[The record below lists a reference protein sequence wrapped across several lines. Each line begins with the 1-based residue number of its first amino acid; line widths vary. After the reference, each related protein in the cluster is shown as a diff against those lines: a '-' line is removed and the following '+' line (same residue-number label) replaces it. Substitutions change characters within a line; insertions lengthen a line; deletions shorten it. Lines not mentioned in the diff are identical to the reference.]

1 MIHSISIESP
11 LGLLRAE
18 ADENAITM
26 LQFDS
31 PPTTASTANPV
42 LEKLRAELAEYF
54 AGERSGF
61 SLPVNPPGTDFQ
73 KRVWTQLQRIPHG
86 QTISYHELAERIGQP
101 TADRA
106 VAQANG
112 ANPIC
117 ILIPCHRVIGKDGRL
132 TGYSAGLERKRFL
145 LGLEQRDAIAANNLR
160 LEVEQCSC

>member
-1 MIHSISIESP
+1 MIYSINIESP

-31 PPTTASTANPV
+31 PSTTANAANPV
-42 LEKLRAELAEYF
+42 LERLRAELAEYF
-54 AGERSGF
+54 AGERTEF
-61 SLPVNPPGTDFQ
+61 SLPVKPAGTNFQ
-73 KRVWTQLQRIPHG
+73 NRVWIELQRIPHG
-86 QTISYHELAERIGQP
+86 RTISYHELAERIGQP

-145 LGLEQRDAIAANNLR
+145 LGLEQRDAITTNNLR